1 MYKIN
6 VNFVTEGTINEL
18 VNPIN
23 NTYLLVLVKLLVLQ
37 INDLEPSVNYIS
49 SHLV

>member
-37 INDLEPSVNYIS
+37 MIWN
-49 SHLV
+49 HL